1 MNKGMRSAYAGAE
14 RAVAVLKNRN
24 QANKIRSYR
33 AKLLSA
39 LVFNDHGR
47 FSEILLNL
55 SNFTDVYFPFA
66 YDLFEDFEANK
77 EVAYTFVNNFNDYSR
92 EQAEA
97 ETEEKEEQA

>member
-1 MNKGMRSAYAGAE
+1 MRSAYAGAE
-14 RAVAVLKNRN
+14 KAVAVLKNRN

-33 AKLLSA
+33 AKLLST
-39 LVFNDHGR
+39 LVFHDHGR

-92 EQAEA
+92 DQAEA
-97 ETEEKEEQA
+97 EKKEEQK